1 MRIRLHQSTQYAYD
15 EPIRAAVQIL
25 RTTPRPN
32 DGQHITLWR
41 VETDADARLKPSED
55 AFGNVTHA
63 LYIDGSLQRLRL
75 TVVGEV
81 ETTDT
86 GGVLRGG
93 VERLPVQVFLRETPL
108 TLASAE
114 LRSYAADLTATSV
127 DRLDRLHVLLGGI
140 HRDVVLSEA
149 PFGPDTN
156 AAKAFSQRKAAV
168 QDLAHIF
175 ICAARHIGAPARY
188 VSGHLFRQD
197 GAIEQNAPH
206 AWAEAYVEGLGW
218 VGFDPVSGACPTD
231 AYVRVACALDYLG
244 AAPVRGARF
253 GGGREQLDVSLSIA
267 AEPGW
272 RGQ

>member
-1 MRIRLHQSTQYAYD
+1 MRIRIHQSTQYAYD

-32 DGQHITLWR
+32 DGQHISLWR
-41 VETDADARLKPSED
+41 VETDADARLKPGED
-55 AFGNVTHA
+55 AFGNITHA
-63 LYIDGSLQRLRL
+63 LYIDGAIQRLRL

-81 ETTDT
+81 ETSDT

-93 VERLPVQVFLRETPL
+93 LERLPVQVFLRETPL
-108 TLASAE
+108 TLAGVD
-114 LRSYAADLTATSV
+114 LRSYAADLTV
-127 DRLDRLHVLLGGI
+127 GYGDRLDRLHALLAAI
-140 HRDVVLSEA
+140 HRDIEVSADAVN
-149 PFGPDTN
+149 PDTN
-156 AAKAFSQRKAAV
+156 AAKAFSQRHGAV

-175 ICAARHIGAPARY
+175 ISAARHIGAPARY

-197 GAIEQNAPH
+197 EEIAHNAAH
-206 AWAEAYVEGLGW
+206 AWAEAHVDGLGW
-218 VGFDPVSGACPTD
+218 VGFDPLTGACPTD
-231 AYVRVACALDYLG
+231 AYVRVSCALDSLG

-253 GGGREQLDVSLSIA
+253 GGGKEQLDISLSVA